1 MLAPAAL
8 VLAASALLRAGVA
21 LADDVTLYTVHT
33 EELNPSIIS
42 EYSATVS
49 AVGTASDSAA
59 TTYVEEIAI
68 SKLEYVF
75 TDKDQTMTIIS
86 EPKTETRTF
95 VEGAST
101 FFMSEPAYATSTTWA
116 GHIAKFTNPSSQEEC
131 SYDPDNGKGSCVVVV
146 GPEGNLPSG
155 ATRSFTGALQP
166 YQTIEANGA
175 AESGLRSWTYSLAL
189 TSLLISMSA
198 TCV

>member
-1 MLAPAAL
+1 MLVPAAF

-21 LADDVTLYTVHT
+21 LANEVTLYTVHT
-33 EELNPSIIS
+33 EELDPSIIS

-75 TDKDQTMTIIS
+75 TDKDQTMTIIP

-101 FFMSEPAYATSTTWA
+101 FFVSEPAYATSTTWA
-116 GHIAKFTNPSSQEEC
+116 GHIAKFTNPSLQEEC

-175 AESGLRSWTYSLAL
+175 VGWRRLDWRSDFAL
-189 TSLLISMSA
+189 TGSLIFML
-198 TCV
+198 TCI

>member
-1 MLAPAAL
+1 MHASPTL
-8 VLAASALLRAGVA
+8 VLAASALLHAGVA

-33 EELNPSIIS
+33 EELNPSIVS

-75 TDKDQTMTIIS
+75 TDKDQTMTIVS

-116 GHIAKFTNPSSQEEC
+116 GHIAKFTNPSLQEEC
-131 SYDPDNGKGSCVVVV
+131 SYDQDDGKGSCVVVV

-155 ATRSFTGALQP
+155 ATTSFAGALQP

-175 AESGLRSWTYSLAL
+175 AGSRWWGWTSESTLIGSLMFVL
-189 TSLLISMSA
+189 TCI
-198 TCV
+198 